1 MTKESKRPDIDAEA
15 AARAL
20 EYLFATGYIDK
31 KRLYLQNFIRGIFF
45 SLGSIV
51 GLAIAVTLILWIL
64 SFFDGLPF
72 VNEISRAIEN
82 SIQ

>member
-1 MTKESKRPDIDAEA
+1 MKSDSKKPDIDADS

-20 EYLFATGYIDK
+20 EFLFAAGYVDK

-45 SLGSIV
+45 SLGSII
-51 GLAIAVTLILWIL
+51 GLAVGVTVILWIL

-82 SIQ
+82 SVK